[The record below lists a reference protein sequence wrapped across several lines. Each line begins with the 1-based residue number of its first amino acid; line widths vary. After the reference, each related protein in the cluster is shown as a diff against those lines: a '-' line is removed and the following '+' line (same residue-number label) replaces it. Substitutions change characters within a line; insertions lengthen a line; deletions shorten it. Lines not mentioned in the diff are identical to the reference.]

1 VAKRHE
7 AAMLATA
14 RSFRTMTDEER
25 RGIEVTRLQVET
37 ARAGEGIAELSKR
50 SKNVWSI
57 NDTAVY
63 NAIFADKRFAGGE
76 QIKVAVREPYTPAA
90 R

>member
-1 VAKRHE
+1 V
-7 AAMLATA
+7 
-14 RSFRTMTDEER
+14 
-25 RGIEVTRLQVET
+25 QVET

-50 SKNVWSI
+50 SHNVWSI

-63 NAIFADKRFAGGE
+63 NAVFADHRFAGGE
-76 QIKVAVREPYTPAA
+76 LVKVAVREPYVASA